1 MEWSYPAARVTRLV
15 GLNKHSVYTEL
26 HGKHEANDKDILR
39 VCKFS
44 TDSTHDRTNLVR
56 RSANQAT
63 KAVAERQGSK

>member
-44 TDSTHDRTNLVR
+44 QLTTPRI
-56 RSANQAT
+56 
-63 KAVAERQGSK
+63 